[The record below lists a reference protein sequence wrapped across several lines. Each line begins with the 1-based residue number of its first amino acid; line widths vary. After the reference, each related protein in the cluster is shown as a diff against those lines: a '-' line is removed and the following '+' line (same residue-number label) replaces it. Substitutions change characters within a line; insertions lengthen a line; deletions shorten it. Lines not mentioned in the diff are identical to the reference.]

1 MKDLIYKKVYKDEP
15 GLMEQIYRLRY
26 EVYATEF
33 GYIDSKNYPDGLE
46 YDKYDR
52 QAQHFAAID
61 SEGDVVGAVRLILPG
76 VLDLPLEE
84 QCSSSY
90 NPKQI
95 CPHVRFAEMSRLIIG
110 KKLRSRGQF
119 TRSCHEKYKAV
130 TDESASVTYRCLAKC
145 VTIGL
150 CSCVFE
156 ESQRLNITHWYAL
169 MEKKLFLLLA
179 LYGFKFNCI
188 GPEINYYGAVF
199 PYVVSL
205 SEIERSIHNF
215 ISRYGCPILEPHI
228 YAKPQRAGWFSFRQ
242 SLSRA

>member
-1 MKDLIYKKVYKDEP
+1 MKDLTYKKVYKDEP
-15 GLMEQIYRLRY
+15 QLMEQIYRLRY
-26 EVYATEF
+26 EVYVTEF
-33 GYIDSKNYPDGLE
+33 GYIKAEHYLDGLE

-52 QAQHFAAID
+52 QAQHFAAVD
-61 SEGDVVGAVRLILPG
+61 PDGEVVGAVRLILPG
-76 VLDLPLEE
+76 DLDLPLEE
-84 QCSSSY
+84 QCASIY

-95 CPHVRFAEMSRLIIG
+95 YSHVRFGEMSRLIVS
-110 KKLRSRGQF
+110 KKLRNRRGF
-119 TRSCHEKYKAV
+119 TRSCQEKHKALGDHSEDV
-130 TDESASVTYRCLAKC
+130 LYRCFAKC
-145 VTIGL
+145 TIIGL

-169 MEKKLFLLLA
+169 MEKKLYLLLA

-188 GPEINYYGAVF
+188 GPEIDYYGSVF

-205 SEIERSIHNF
+205 SDIERSIHNF

-228 YAKPQRAGWFSFRQ
+228 FARPQRTGWLSFRQ

>member
-15 GLMEQIYRLRY
+15 RLMDQIYRLRY
-26 EVYATEF
+26 EVYVTEF

-46 YDKYDR
+46 CDKYDQ

-61 SEGDVVGAVRLILPG
+61 PDGEVVGAVRLILPG
-76 VLDLPLEE
+76 ELELPLEE
-84 QCSSSY
+84 QCSSAY

-95 CPHVRFAEMSRLIIG
+95 YTHVRFAEMSRLIIS
-110 KKLRSRGQF
+110 KKLRNRGHF
-119 TRSCHEKYKAV
+119 IRSCQEKRKAME
-130 TDESASVTYRCLAKC
+130 ESNPDVVCRCLAKC
-145 VTIGL
+145 ITIGL

-188 GPEINYYGAVF
+188 GPGINYYGSVF

-205 SEIERSIHNF
+205 SEIERSIHHF

-228 YAKPQRAGWFSFRQ
+228 FAKPQRAGWFSFRQ